1 MKFWLIFMIYANDGT
16 FVDKIESQHQS
27 FGSCAIAAGREMAL
41 AQINTFTK
49 VQAWCVT
56 DDHYNGVKQDEGI
69 PYDMIEEEDVIGDI
83 IAELP

>member
-27 FGSCAIAAGREMAL
+27 FGSCAIAAGKETLM
-41 AQINTFTK
+41 QVNTFAK
-49 VQAWCVT
+49 VQAWCVS

-69 PYDMIEEEDVIGDI
+69 PYDTLEEDAIGDI

>member
-27 FGSCAIAAGREMAL
+27 FGSCVVAAGKETLM
-41 AQINTFTK
+41 QVNTFAK
-49 VQAWCVT
+49 VQAWCVS

-69 PYDMIEEEDVIGDI
+69 PYDLIEEE
-83 IAELP
+83 L